1 MEWVSRLIFALIPTE
16 ESYVL
21 VMDRTNWKFGK
32 QDINIL
38 MLGISYKNMCFP
50 ILFKMLDK
58 RGNSNTNE
66 RKELINTF
74 VEWFGKDCTRCV
86 LADREFV
93 GEDWISY
100 LNDRQIKYYIR
111 IRNNFKVY
119 LPSKQKEITA
129 SHLFNN
135 LKPGQ
140 TRQYHKI
147 VRIHNQLC
155 YISGTKVITD
165 GKIDFCI
172 IIGFN
177 KPEKALDTYKIRWQ
191 IETLFKAFKSSGFNI
206 EDTHLQKIDRL
217 EKLVMLVMIAFVWCY
232 KIGDYIEAIKPIT
245 IKNHGNRL
253 ISVFKL
259 GLDYLSRLLLS
270 KNGHNP
276 LNINCFRFCRVLS
289 SFC

>member
-1 MEWVSRLIFALIPTE
+1 MKLEWVSRLIFALIPTE

-74 VEWFGKDCTRCV
+74 IDWFGKDCTRCV

-119 LPSKQKEITA
+119 LPNKQ
-129 SHLFNN
+129 
-135 LKPGQ
+135 
-140 TRQYHKI
+140 
-147 VRIHNQLC
+147 
-155 YISGTKVITD
+155 
-165 GKIDFCI
+165 
-172 IIGFN
+172 
-177 KPEKALDTYKIRWQ
+177 
-191 IETLFKAFKSSGFNI
+191 
-206 EDTHLQKIDRL
+206 
-217 EKLVMLVMIAFVWCY
+217 
-232 KIGDYIEAIKPIT
+232 
-245 IKNHGNRL
+245 
-253 ISVFKL
+253 
-259 GLDYLSRLLLS
+259 
-270 KNGHNP
+270 
-276 LNINCFRFCRVLS
+276 
-289 SFC
+289 